1 MISFFRIATIWYNH
15 HYLFT
20 TANWISKRAFWLNM
34 IWLFFMLLFPVATG
48 WISEQIHS
56 RVAAYFYF
64 LIFTVWAITYYV
76 MVWILAKDNPNQ
88 AKLILQMLKPSR
100 WIYELVSVLLGM
112 ILIY

>member
-1 MISFFRIATIWYNH
+1 
-15 HYLFT
+15 
-20 TANWISKRAFWLNM
+20 M